1 MFPVK
6 LLDEKIAAV
15 LPPGSLFAVGGRVR
29 DEIRQESE
37 GIQIPHKDLD
47 YVVSGISF
55 AELQRRL
62 EPLGRVDL
70 VGASFAVIKLT
81 LEGITVDLALPRRER
96 SLGVG
101 HREFE
106 IESGPDIS
114 LEDDLARRDF
124 RMNMV
129 ARALPGGELVD
140 PYGGETDIRARRIDI
155 LTPVAFQEDP
165 LRILRAAQFAARF
178 GYEVTPK
185 TKGAMAEAA
194 PLVAT
199 VSPERIGEELTKL
212 LGRAPKPSLGLEILR
227 ETGVLKHLWP
237 ELLEGVGVD
246 QNEWHAY
253 DVYRHTLETVNS
265 TPPGDLMLRL
275 AALFHDVGK
284 PRVKDGPHFY
294 RHEHVGEGLVRSML
308 SRFRFSNEIVGGV
321 AHLVRQHMYG
331 SEPDLTDAAI
341 RRFIRRIGP
350 EYLERQFALRAADVV
365 GSGLPKRG
373 TLNEQFQKR
382 VWEEVA
388 RKPAFSVKD
397 VRITGTE
404 IIEAMIRRGL
414 AEPGF
419 RGDQRV
425 GAALGWL
432 FEKVTDRP
440 DLNEP
445 KTLQG
450 LLGAYLTNKPE
461 N

>member
-6 LLDEKIAAV
+6 LLDEQIAGV

-29 DEIRQESE
+29 DEIRQGSE

-55 AELQRRL
+55 AELRRRL
-62 EPLGRVDL
+62 EPLGQVDL

-140 PYGGETDIRARRIDI
+140 PYGGVTDIRARRIDI

-178 GYEVTPK
+178 GYEVTPR

-194 PLVAT
+194 PSVAT

-253 DVYRHTLETVNS
+253 DVYQHTLETVNA

-404 IIEAMIRRGL
+404 IIEAMIQHGL

-445 KTLQG
+445 NTLQG